1 MQISTRKENVVLIA
15 SISGRMDAT
24 SAPDCQQ
31 QLLDLVNQGDCVIVL
46 DLKDLEYMSSA
57 GLRCCL
63 TVAKKAK
70 SAGGGL
76 SCCNLQSIVRTV
88 FDISGFATLIPI
100 FDSENDAL
108 HKE

>member
-1 MQISTRKENVVLIA
+1 VEISTRKEKNTLIA
-15 SISGRMDAT
+15 NVSGRMDAT

-31 QLLDLVNQGDCVIVL
+31 QLVDLLNQGETVIVL
-46 DLKDLEYMSSA
+46 DLKNLEYMSSA

-88 FDISGFATLIPI
+88 FDISGFTTLIPV
-100 FDSENDAL
+100 FDSVNDAL
-108 HKE
+108 HVE